1 MPKTQNI
8 ALKQAIKQILNEYYN
23 LLVFPSVPR
32 QIFKALTDSSTGT
45 GAFISLAKFQLGLCY
60 ISGFGTNVDPRQ
72 GLDLIHEAATL
83 GLRRARAT
91 ITRFHRAFGIP
102 IPYPSRETY
111 FSWLSESAHLG
122 SRIAV
127 DDLAILFPDRT
138 TFSRGSSKLPNGRW
152 SGKLVALCE
161 VVRRGGKTHISPQ
174 DVSIGPNGDSILHW
188 CAFLPRNMGGS
199 VAALLISHGC
209 TPTTVTRTE
218 CPLGDRSDED
228 SYCEVMPSRTTPI
241 DWAIIEDNLE
251 VLKVLLQVDQGTHGA
266 TIESPALTPATCAAR
281 FQRIDCLRYILESG
295 YNASERDEAGC
306 SPMFHAAR
314 PDMFARILQFSE
326 PFDMDPYAPWGSV
339 QQSAFSICPPFVRLE
354 IDILKLLQ
362 NHGASLKACHQDDFN
377 YLHLSVVAKDSRVL
391 EHLLATEDLGTYID
405 QNAKGE
411 WSPLSYAIALG
422 NERAV
427 DLLLKDGANINQ
439 LSSLQGYNALHI
451 CTIYARPN
459 SAEIASRLINQSHK
473 LVNSRSRSGY
483 TALHFAAVA
492 GSVSLMNILAKRGAH
507 LMAASNRITPLGLAI
522 AYWSELGV
530 KEICSIHM
538 EKGVPLVAAFDET
551 FFSLSPSPSIGPLT
565 MVLGWGRKSGMN
577 TVREFRGGSSWAG
590 CYDPPLHGPAENI
603 VRIVLRYPASG
614 RWLDFFKIWYYQV
627 TEQYS
632 PTDDMDSLQKVE
644 LFFGFA
650 FGSFWFLIYG
660 ADEFCDAVEC
670 AVAAD
675 DSRAVEIILAES
687 SQKKPLA
694 NLRKLILTSQTY
706 ISWKP
711 VQERQNSLRAADLL
725 IELEHSNHSELKLQ
739 RTNGRM
745 RVLWRLIY
753 RLYLD
758 IEQKE
763 YMRFNDWVIHER
775 PDMARLKTEFR
786 SWLPSQR
793 VPTYPFSFMIMW
805 AILGQM
811 LYHMPGFLRNIDK
824 TVLTANRVSTDNR
837 VWTAFLVII
846 VSIGSCQTGTR
857 LTER

>member
-1 MPKTQNI
+1 MP
-8 ALKQAIKQILNEYYN
+8 AIYDTAHEQVIIQISNEYYN
-23 LLVFPSVPR
+23 LIVFSSVPK
-32 QIFKALTDSSTGT
+32 QIFKALTDCSTGT
-45 GAFISLAKFQLGLCY
+45 GTSISLAKFQLGLCY
-60 ISGFGTNVDPRQ
+60 ISGFGTNVDHRE
-72 GLDLIHEAATL
+72 GLNLIHEAATH

-102 IPYPSRETY
+102 IPYPSKETY
-111 FSWLSESAHLG
+111 FSWLSESVHLG
-122 SRIAV
+122 SRTAV
-127 DDLAILFPDRT
+127 HDLAVLFPDRPSS
-138 TFSRGSSKLPNGRW
+138 SRGSLKLPNGRW
-152 SGKLVALCE
+152 SRKLVALCE
-161 VVRRGGKTHISPQ
+161 VVRQGGEAHISPQ

-199 VAALLISHGC
+199 IAALLMNHGC

-218 CPLGDRSDED
+218 CLLGDGSDED

-281 FQRIDCLRYILESG
+281 FQRIECLRYILESG
-295 YNASERDEAGC
+295 YDASECDEAGYT
-306 SPMFHAAR
+306 PMFHAAR
-314 PDMFARILQFSE
+314 PDTFARILRFSE
-326 PFDMDPYAPWGSV
+326 PFNMDSFAQWGSV
-339 QQSAFSICPPFVRLE
+339 QQPAFSICPPFVRLE
-354 IDILKLLQ
+354 VDILKLLQ
-362 NHGASLKACHQDDFN
+362 NHGASLEACHQDEFN
-377 YLHLSVVAKDSRVL
+377 YLHLSVVDKDSRVL
-391 EHLLATEDLGTYID
+391 EHLLGTEDLRSYID

-422 NERAV
+422 NERAI
-427 DLLLKDGANINQ
+427 DLLLDHGADVNQ

-451 CTIYARPN
+451 CAVYARPN
-459 SAEIASRLINQSHK
+459 SAEIASKLINQSHK

-492 GSVSLMNILAKRGAH
+492 GSASLMNILATRGAH

-538 EKGVPLVAAFDET
+538 EKGVPLVAAFDGT
-551 FFSLSPSPSIGPLT
+551 PAALSPSPSSGPLT
-565 MVLGWGRKSGMN
+565 MVLARGRNSGMN
-577 TVREFRGGSSWAG
+577 AVREFRGRSSLAG

-614 RWLDFFKIWYYQV
+614 RCLDFFKTWYYQV

-632 PTDDMDSLQKVE
+632 STDDLTWLLIMELLVGFVIGSL
-644 LFFGFA
+644 
-650 FGSFWFLIYG
+650 WFIMYG
-660 ADEFCDAVEC
+660 VDEFCDAVEC
-670 AVAAD
+670 AMASD
-675 DSRAVEIILAES
+675 DSRAVEIMLAES

-694 NLRKLILTSQTY
+694 NLRKLILSSHIY

-711 VQERQNSLRAADLL
+711 VQERQNSLRTADLL
-725 IELEHSNHSELKLQ
+725 IEQEKFNHSQLKLR

-745 RVLWRLIY
+745 RVLWRLVY

-758 IEQKE
+758 VEQKE
-763 YMRFNDWVIHER
+763 YMRFNDWVVHER

-793 VPTYPFSFMIMW
+793 IPTYLLSFMIMW

-811 LYHMPGFLRNIDK
+811 LYHMSRFLRNID
-824 TVLTANRVSTDNR
+824 RPIPTDSR
-837 VWTAFLVII
+837 VWTAFFVII
-846 VSIGSCQTGTR
+846 VSIASCYTG
-857 LTER
+857 